1 MSPSATTVPLKQ
13 YGVAGFTLVEALVAM
28 AIFML
33 GFGGLYVFYALSQ
46 HSIRES
52 EHRLFLNMLGDRIIQ
67 TVAAEAQRSST
78 DPDNPFVNPSR
89 YSGSLNSCDYND
101 TDIRQSWCK
110 DLEKNVGP
118 YSVISGNEIRKVAL
132 NNDGTGLII
141 NVSLV
146 VADGRISA
154 YFTRKLRQL

>member
-1 MSPSATTVPLKQ
+1 MSPSAPTVPLKQ
-13 YGVAGFTLVEALVAM
+13 FSVAGFTLVEALVAM

-46 HSIRES
+46 NSIKES
-52 EHRLFLNMLGDRIIQ
+52 EQRLFLNMLGDRIIQ
-67 TVAAEAQRSST
+67 TVAAESQRSST
-78 DPDNPFVNPSR
+78 DQNNPFVNPSL

-101 TDIRQSWCK
+101 ADIRQSWCK

-118 YSVISGNEIRKVAL
+118 YSAISGKETRKVAL

-146 VADGRISA
+146 VVDGRISA

>member
-1 MSPSATTVPLKQ
+1 MSPSAPTVPLTQ
-13 YGVAGFTLVEALVAM
+13 HDVAGFTLVEALVAM

-52 EHRLFLNMLGDRIIQ
+52 EQRLFLNMLGDRIIQ
-67 TVAAEAQRSST
+67 TVAAEAQRSPT
-78 DPDNPFVNPSR
+78 DPYNPFVNPSL
-89 YSGSLNSCDYND
+89 YSGSLNTCDFNVSD
-101 TDIRQSWCK
+101 VRQSWCK

-118 YSVISGNEIRKVAL
+118 YSALSGNEDRQVSL

-141 NVSLV
+141 NVSIV
-146 VADGRISA
+146 VANGKISA

>member
-1 MSPSATTVPLKQ
+1 MSPSIPAASTPHH
-13 YGVAGFTLVEALVAM
+13 GVAGFTLVEALVAM

-46 HSIRES
+46 HSIKES
-52 EHRLFLNMLGDRIIQ
+52 EQRLFLNMLGDRIIQ

-78 DPDNPFVNPSR
+78 DPDNPFVNPAR
-89 YSGSLNSCDYND
+89 YSGSLNSCDYPD
-101 TDIRQSWCK
+101 VDIRQSWCK
-110 DLEKNVGP
+110 DLERNVGP
-118 YSVISGNEIRKVAL
+118 YSAISGKETRLVAL
-132 NNDGTGLII
+132 NNDGSGLII

-146 VADGRISA
+146 VVDGRISA